1 VLLWGESPAVD
12 EQISGVPFTGAAGS
26 MLTRCLRL
34 IGKTREQVRVDNVV
48 RGTFLAPLEAHP
60 EAVRGC
66 QYRNDVLAQAPPQV
80 LVPMGAVALREAL
93 GLTGTKG
100 VRVQDFHGT
109 VTRDPTNRFWVVPT
123 YHPSHLQRGA
133 TNLMGTVAFD
143 LRRAFDVARD
153 GWAPD
158 PGRLVIDPP
167 VEWFR
172 AWVEL
177 AVAARHQSPDAFPLA
192 VDIETPDKAT
202 DEGDF
207 YGKADEGSWQIKR
220 VNVSVDPDEGV
231 TVPFEGAYI
240 TLLMHLLAGPGV
252 QYYWFKGF
260 DVPRLVKA
268 GAPIQPEE
276 AYDLMWTWKALQSD
290 LPGGLGFAAPFY
302 STWGA
307 WKHLAETDE
316 ARYGAIDGLQT
327 RRVGDGVVGDL
338 VKEGRWDVFKRHQ
351 HDFHRLVLQPATD
364 VGVPIDRARLLAFK
378 ATLDT
383 EATRL
388 IDTIAALAPPEVTPL
403 TPKLGLTRPPAS
415 ILYTKANAF
424 KRDGTPKKEAP
435 DPVKAALY
443 TRARV
448 VESLVLREVVCCTT
462 CGAKEVAKTHRCQRP
477 LFDGAP
483 DVAPSLSKQVAT
495 VRRWFWQE
503 PFNPD
508 SPQQLM
514 AYVLAKGHTPGK
526 AKATG
531 NDSVD
536 RETLSRLIRETED
549 PFYQAI
555 LDYRAVGKV
564 RSTYVI
570 GTEKRLDAD
579 DRVHPTFSFKPS
591 TMRLSAQNPNIQNV
605 VHGDDEGKSLASGYR
620 LCVVAKRSS
629 WMMEF
634 DYSAIESVVSGWCMR
649 DPRFIRYA
657 KLGVHAIVASHSLGR
672 PADLTQPDREIAAY
686 LKSLKTSHEP
696 AVQIAYKRSKRVVHG
711 TTYGMTTHGMMRNY
725 PTTFPTVKSA
735 EAIRAV
741 YFTLAP
747 GVPLFQTAVH
757 ATAHETH
764 HLGGPPPYVYD
775 LTTRRV
781 SGHPFGYQHWFWSVV
796 SYERL
801 TVSQRLWRE
810 KRGLPTIEINGI
822 WYGVALGED
831 AKRGSAFYGQ
841 SIARGVLTEAC
852 FPLFDPADVMTD
864 GAYYIGDAY
873 YGETPLRAPIH
884 DSLLLE
890 VPTGSVE
897 RVAEKVIGAMS
908 LPIQAL
914 PCPAEWGMGDYLTI
928 GVDAKIGPDW
938 GTMTSLTRDV
948 SVAADARAVS
958 DEAEDEDDVLD
969 LETRTA

>member
-143 LRRAFDVARD
+143 LRRAFDVAKS

-231 TVPFEGAYI
+231 TVPFEGEYI

-268 GAPIQPEE
+268 GAAIQPEE
-276 AYDLMWTWKALQSD
+276 AYDLMWAWKALQSD

-338 VKEGRWDVFKRHQ
+338 VKEGRWDVFRRHQ

-448 VESLVLREVVCCTT
+448 VEKLVVREVTVCVG
-462 CGAKEVAKTHRCQRP
+462 CGAKEIAKTHKCAATQITK
-477 LFDGAP
+477 A
-483 DVAPSLSKQVAT
+483 VAT

-564 RSTYVI
+564 RSTYVV

-591 TMRLSAQNPNIQNV
+591 TMRLSAQNPNVQNA
-605 VHGDDEGKSLASGYR
+605 VHDEGKSLAGGYR
-620 LCVVAKRSS
+620 LCVVAKRAS
-629 WMMEF
+629 WIVEV
-634 DYSAIESVVSGWCMR
+634 DYSAIESVVSGWAMR
-649 DPRFIRYA
+649 DPTYIRYA
-657 KLGVHAIVASHSLGR
+657 RLGVHAIVASHVLGA
-672 PADLTQPDREIAAY
+672 PADLTLDDRQLGATLKALKQSPDPRVQTAY
-686 LKSLKTSHEP
+686 
-696 AVQIAYKRSKRVVHG
+696 ARSKRLVHG
-711 TTYGMTTHGMMRNY
+711 TTYGMSIHGMQRNY
-725 PTTFPTVKSA
+725 PSLFPTLKA
-735 EAIRAV
+735 ADAIRDV
-741 YFTLAP
+741 YFSLAP
-747 GVPLFQTAVH
+747 GVPAFQTACH

-764 HLGGPPPYVYD
+764 HLGGPPPYHYD
-775 LTTRRV
+775 QTTRRV

-796 SYERL
+796 SYKRL
-801 TVSQRLWRE
+801 TLSQRLWHE
-810 KRGLPTIEINGI
+810 KRKLPVTEINGI
-822 WYGVALGED
+822 FYSTVLGED
-831 AKRGSAFYGQ
+831 ANRCSAFYGQ
-841 SIARGVLTEAC
+841 SIARGILTEAC
-852 FPLFDPADVMTD
+852 FPLFDLADPLAD
-864 GAYYIGDAY
+864 HCYIGDAY
-873 YGETPLRAPIH
+873 YGVTPLRAPIH

-890 VPTGSVE
+890 IPTDHVE
-897 RVAEKVIGAMS
+897 RVVARVALAMRR
-908 LPIQAL
+908 PIAAL
-914 PCPAEWGMGDYLTI
+914 PCPAVWGMGEALTV

-938 GTMTSLTRDV
+938 GTMHALELPTTDALG
-948 SVAADARAVS
+948 VAAEARAES
-958 DEAEDEDDVLD
+958 DEAEDVDEILD
-969 LETRTA
+969 LATRIA